1 MEMTTIQITKE
12 DEERLR
18 ALKIHPSQPIR
29 EVIETI
35 LDKEEREELIDTI
48 IEKHTE
54 LCTKLSDSYRTK
66 KVK

>member
-18 ALKIHPSQPIR
+18 GLKIHPSQPIR

-35 LDKEEREELIDTI
+35 LDKEEREELIDAL
-48 IEKHTE
+48 IEKHAE
-54 LCTKLSDSYRTK
+54 LCTKLSDSYPAK
-66 KVK
+66 KAK

>member
-18 ALKIHPSQPIR
+18 ELKIHPSQPIR

-54 LCTKLSDSYRTK
+54 LCTKLSDSYRDK
-66 KVK
+66 KGK

>member
-18 ALKIHPSQPIR
+18 ELKIHPSQPIR

-48 IEKHTE
+48 IEKHAE
-54 LCTKLSDSYRTK
+54 LCTKLSDSYRAK

>member
-18 ALKIHPSQPIR
+18 ELKIHPSQPIR

-66 KVK
+66 K

>member
-18 ALKIHPSQPIR
+18 GLKVHPSQPIR

-35 LDKEEREELIDTI
+35 LDKEEREELIDAI

-54 LCTKLSDSYRTK
+54 LCTKLSDSYRPK
-66 KVK
+66 K